1 MNEWLENNKWLVF
14 GVIVL
19 ISGIYVV
26 WEITHPAIEPAP
38 IAIEMPTPE
47 TPTPTPLPPTPSATP
62 SPAPLRVYIS
72 GEVRQPDVYVL
83 PPGAIIKD
91 AILAAGGATTDA
103 DLDVVNQAQEL
114 SDQQHIHIPA
124 LVDDIPTP
132 PVVEGGVSR
141 TTIVPVSATSAPTKI
156 NLNTASLQSLEMLP
170 GVGPSI
176 AQRIIDYR
184 SENGE
189 FAKPKDVM
197 KVKGIGP
204 STFAKFEDLIVVE

>member
-1 MNEWLENNKWLVF
+1 MNEWLETNRWFVF

-19 ISGIYVV
+19 ICGTVFTWAV
-26 WEITHPAIEPAP
+26 THPAAEPEP

-47 TPTPTPLPPTPSATP
+47 TPPPTPLPPTPSATP

-83 PPGAIIKD
+83 PPGSIIKD
-91 AILAAGGATTDA
+91 AILAAGGSTADA

-124 LVDDIPTP
+124 QADDLPTP

-141 TTIVPVSATSAPTKI
+141 TTVIPVSATAEPAKI
-156 NLNTASLQSLEMLP
+156 NLNTASLQSLELLP

-184 SENGE
+184 AEQGE
-189 FAKPKDVM
+189 FAKPEDVM
-197 KVKGIGP
+197 NVKGIGP
-204 STFAKFEDLIVVE
+204 STFAKFENLIVVE